1 MVAANPTKTTA
12 AKAAA
17 DNCRSDA
24 PAETVLD
31 ADGALDESE
40 LEELE
45 ESVLEPEPE
54 PELELEPELEELS
67 EELEVVD

>member
-54 PELELEPELEELS
+54 PELEELS